1 MSPDGAQD
9 LVWGILSADVDDEV
23 MRALSRREQ
32 RYSLYHLLGNERVGV
47 EELADVL
54 AGWRATTEG
63 RVTTRADRDS
73 LKTRLYHQYLPEL
86 DDVGLVSF
94 DPEDRIVDRSPLSG
108 AERELVETTYL
119 AERFSGEVM

>member
-1 MSPDGAQD
+1 MSSDGVQD

-23 MRALSRREQ
+23 LRALSRREQ
-32 RYSLYHLLGNERVGV
+32 RYSLYHLLDNDRVGL

-54 AGWRATTEG
+54 AGWLASTER

-73 LKTRLYHQYLPEL
+73 LKTGLYHEHLPQL

-94 DPEDRIVDRSPLSG
+94 DPEERVVDRSTLSG
-108 AERELVETTYL
+108 AERELIETTYL
-119 AERFSGEVM
+119 AEQFTGEVV